1 MMTKEEI
8 YERYWK
14 QLVGLNR
21 QFSGRNLEKD
31 RGFLNLKKQIEQE
44 RDNLLKK
51 HRYEPFR

>member
-1 MMTKEEI
+1 MTKEEI

-14 QLVGLNR
+14 QLVGLKR
-21 QFSGRNLEKD
+21 QFHGRKLE
-31 RGFLNLKKQIEQE
+31 RERVFLDLRKQIEQE